1 LLCASPT
8 LNPPAALRDRERARS
23 KQPAEKPAEE
33 PQSELKPTAAAVE
46 TVETAE
52 AMETAEA
59 AEAMEVDAPEAG
71 DKPQLEEMVEQ

>member
-52 AMETAEA
+52 AME
-59 AEAMEVDAPEAG
+59 VDAPEAG